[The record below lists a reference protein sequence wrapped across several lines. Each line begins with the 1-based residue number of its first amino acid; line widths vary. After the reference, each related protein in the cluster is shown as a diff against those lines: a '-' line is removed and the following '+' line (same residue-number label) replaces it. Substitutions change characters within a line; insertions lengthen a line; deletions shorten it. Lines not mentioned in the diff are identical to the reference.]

1 MKKIILLIILNS
13 FTNLFS
19 QNLTLNETMD
29 YINEELTKNNPR
41 EQYSQKSKFV
51 LIENG
56 DIARFRY
63 YKGNLEFIQRINLY
77 DIETVTITERSEIN
91 VELKCYNEKKCA
103 TWEYLDERSNMNSSW
118 EYINFSVKN
127 TRSGNKIKKAIEY
140 FIKKAKEQNFGKNDD
155 PFDTFETEKEKNTSI
170 NIMDLKIGMAKKE
183 VFKIL
188 NTKPEVELIETDYE
202 VYRARKQNLYFLYFS
217 NGKLIRV
224 DKGVRRADARII
236 IE

>member
-1 MKKIILLIILNS
+1 MKKIVLLLILSS
-13 FTNLFS
+13 FTYTFS

-41 EQYSQKSKFV
+41 EQFSQKSKFI

-56 DIARFRY
+56 DISNFRY
-63 YKGNLEFIQRINLY
+63 YKGNLDAIQRINLY
-77 DIETVTITERSEIN
+77 DIESVVLSEGREIN
-91 VELKCYNEKKCA
+91 VKLKCFNEKSCA
-103 TWEYLDERSNMNSSW
+103 TWEFVNRSELNTSYNYLS
-118 EYINFSVKN
+118 FQVKN
-127 TRSGNKIKKAIEY
+127 TRSGNKLKKAIEY

-155 PFDTFETEKEKNTSI
+155 PFDTFETEKEKNISI
-170 NIMDLKIGMAKKE
+170 NIMDLKIGMEKKE

-188 NTKPEVELIETDYE
+188 NTKPEVELIEIDYE
-202 VYRARKQNLYFLYFS
+202 VYRVRKRNQYFLYFS
-217 NGKLIRV
+217 NNKLTRV